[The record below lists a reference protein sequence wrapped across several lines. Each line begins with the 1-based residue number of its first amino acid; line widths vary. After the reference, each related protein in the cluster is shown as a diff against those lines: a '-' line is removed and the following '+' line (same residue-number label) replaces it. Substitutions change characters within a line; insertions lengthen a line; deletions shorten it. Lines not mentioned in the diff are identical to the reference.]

1 MKADTNFYIDRM
13 FGLPIVVPV
22 INGIVQEF
30 NDQEYHGHLSNKT
43 AGRHISELKEI
54 CSTKLHKTWVK
65 NWSIAKM
72 YNETKYNNI
81 EFQIDNLKR
90 ELVNFNKTII
100 VKGDSAGVPISYRTY
115 ESNANFETRVIKH
128 ELNKTQAKNML
139 AELEEKFKE
148 AKEKI
153 NFAKLQVFNEH
164 QIQF

>member
-43 AGRHISELKEI
+43 AGKHISELKEI
-54 CSTKLHKTWVK
+54 CTTKLYKTWVK
-65 NWSIAKM
+65 NWSVARR
-72 YNETKYNNI
+72 YNETNYNNLR
-81 EFQIDNLKR
+81 FQIDTLKR
-90 ELVNFNKTII
+90 ELANLTKTIV
-100 VKGDSAGVPISYRTY
+100 VKSDSVGVPITYRKY
-115 ESNANFETRVIKH
+115 ESNANFVTRVTKH
-128 ELNKTQAKNML
+128 ELSKTQAINML

-148 AKEKI
+148 AQEKI

>member
-22 INGIVQEF
+22 LNGIVQEF

-43 AGRHISELKEI
+43 AGKHISELKEI
-54 CSTKLHKTWVK
+54 CTTKLYKTWVK

-72 YNETKYNNI
+72 YNETKYNNL

-90 ELVNFNKTII
+90 ELANFNKIII

-115 ESNANFETRVIKH
+115 ESNANFETRVRKH
-128 ELNKTQAKNML
+128 ELNKTQAINML

-148 AKEKI
+148 AQEKI